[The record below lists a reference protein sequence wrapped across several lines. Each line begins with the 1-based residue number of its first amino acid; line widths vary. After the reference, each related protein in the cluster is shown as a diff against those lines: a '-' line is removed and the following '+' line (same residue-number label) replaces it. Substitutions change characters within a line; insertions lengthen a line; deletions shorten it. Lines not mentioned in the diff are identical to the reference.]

1 MWEPRYHS
9 HSVEPSPLKGR
20 KMLAILALVCGLV
33 GMIGVLFSEI
43 RLFVAIGLLGVVLL
57 AARLVLNL
65 L

>member
-1 MWEPRYHS
+1 
-9 HSVEPSPLKGR
+9 
-20 KMLAILALVCGLV
+20 MLAILALVCGLV